1 MSILSSLRSKVKS
14 VTGRKFLSPKGTSC
28 IYWSVDGDGDARFCI
43 SDERHSVVFSDWLSD
58 QEDKVSIDKKMG
70 IIADEIAA
78 FRKAIKAKK

>member
-28 IYWSVDGDGDARFCI
+28 VYWSVDGDGDARFCI
-43 SDERHSVVFSDWLSD
+43 SDEQKTIIFSDWLSD
-58 QEDKVSIDKKMG
+58 PEDTISLDKKMG
-70 IIADEIAA
+70 VIVDEIAA